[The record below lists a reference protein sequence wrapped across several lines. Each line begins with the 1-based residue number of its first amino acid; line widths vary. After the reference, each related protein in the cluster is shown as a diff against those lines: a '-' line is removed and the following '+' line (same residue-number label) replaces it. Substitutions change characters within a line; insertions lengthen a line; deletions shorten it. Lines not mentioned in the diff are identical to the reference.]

1 MKESNNRIEEIKND
15 HAGFIDDKFHKGES
29 RLNFQ
34 ILIIYWECSS
44 ILLELMIMRRKEN
57 VMRKILSKSL
67 VSLLILIIVLI
78 LASCGNKTT
87 SNSKEDA
94 LSKLNAAMEKG
105 SKNTYIDM
113 DMDGTIEGSLLK
125 GETVEF
131 KMNVKSKASEPGKFD
146 IKKHQAA
153 MDINMTVK
161 NQSIAGK
168 SYIKDGYTY
177 TDMMNRKVKVKLSK
191 AMGSFMN
198 PTNMSNFSQLN
209 KLDKEYVKN
218 VSADGDKITVS
229 LDYPK
234 FFNSYFADAFKSVD
248 KEKMKETLKSIK
260 TFKMIF
266 TVKEDEIKA
275 VGMIFEMS
283 IGDKDMKM
291 KMNCKYNKFAK
302 DGKISFPSDLKSY
315 PLVTTPSGSS
325 PFGI

>member
-1 MKESNNRIEEIKND
+1 
-15 HAGFIDDKFHKGES
+15 
-29 RLNFQ
+29 
-34 ILIIYWECSS
+34 
-44 ILLELMIMRRKEN
+44 MIMRRKEN
-57 VMRKILSKSL
+57 AMRKILSKSL

-113 DMDGTIEGSLLK
+113 DMDGTIEGSVLK

-177 TDMMNRKVKVKLSK
+177 TDMMNRKVKVELSK
-191 AMGSFMN
+191 SMGSFMN

-315 PLVTTPSGSS
+315 PLVTTPSDSS